1 MRIKK
6 GLPSL
11 NIQILHGQESS
22 SNIERHME
30 DFINKSYLTPE
41 EIEMIETY
49 RDLDEEHA
57 RIVRSVVR
65 GFRLGDDRK
74 LS

>member
-1 MRIKK
+1 
-6 GLPSL
+6 
-11 NIQILHGQESS
+11 
-22 SNIERHME
+22 ME
-30 DFINKSYLTPE
+30 DFINKSDLTPE